1 MWILNKRLFLEIH
14 LDIKHR
20 IRLLSTAIIVVA
32 VFSVVPNSGIGVNFI
47 VGYEARI
54 VTEAKF

>member
-1 MWILNKRLFLEIH
+1 M
-14 LDIKHR
+14 KHR

>member
-1 MWILNKRLFLEIH
+1 M
-14 LDIKHR
+14 KHH

-32 VFSVVPNSGIGVNFI
+32 VFSVLPNSGIGVNFI
-47 VGYEARI
+47 VGYETRI

>member
-1 MWILNKRLFLEIH
+1 M
-14 LDIKHR
+14 KHH

-32 VFSVVPNSGIGVNFI
+32 VFSVLPNSGIGVNFI